1 MIKIGISMGD
11 PNGVGPEIILKAFND
26 SRLFENILPI
36 VYGSNRVLSFYK
48 KLIPNC
54 SINYAKAR
62 SIDDLKTKQLNV
74 ISIWDGAFNIQPGK
88 ANKEGGDFAF
98 KALEAATSDL
108 ASGKIDVLVTA
119 PINKKMIQNDQFD
132 FPGHT
137 EYLTRLSNAEDSL
150 MLMAYN
156 NLRVGVA
163 TNHIPV
169 DQVSSTLSKETI
181 QSKLL
186 LLYHSL
192 KNDFGVLT
200 PKIAVLGLN
209 PHAGEQGMLGKEE
222 VEIIQPAIDELKK
235 NGLLLFGP
243 FPADGFFGSKS
254 FLNYDGVLAMYHD
267 QGLIPFKTMAAGN
280 GVNYTAGL
288 PIVRTSPDH
297 GTAYDIAGKNLANGD
312 SLRNAAYLAVD
323 VFNQRKHQKE
333 LAINPLKVTSK

>member
-54 SINYAKAR
+54 FINYAKAR

-186 LLYHSL
+186 ILYHSL
-192 KNDFGVLT
+192 KNDFGVLN

-254 FLNYDGVLAMYHD
+254 FIKYDGVLAMYHD

>member
-1 MIKIGISMGD
+1 M
-11 PNGVGPEIILKAFND
+11 
-26 SRLFENILPI
+26 
-36 VYGSNRVLSFYK
+36 
-48 KLIPNC
+48 
-54 SINYAKAR
+54 
-62 SIDDLKTKQLNV
+62 
-74 ISIWDGAFNIQPGK
+74 
-88 ANKEGGDFAF
+88 
-98 KALEAATSDL
+98 
-108 ASGKIDVLVTA
+108 
-119 PINKKMIQNDQFD
+119 
-132 FPGHT
+132 
-137 EYLTRLSNAEDSL
+137 
-150 MLMAYN
+150 
-156 NLRVGVA
+156 
-163 TNHIPV
+163 
-169 DQVSSTLSKETI
+169 
-181 QSKLL
+181 
-186 LLYHSL
+186 
-192 KNDFGVLT
+192 
-200 PKIAVLGLN
+200 LGLN

-254 FLNYDGVLAMYHD
+254 FIKYDGVLAMYHD